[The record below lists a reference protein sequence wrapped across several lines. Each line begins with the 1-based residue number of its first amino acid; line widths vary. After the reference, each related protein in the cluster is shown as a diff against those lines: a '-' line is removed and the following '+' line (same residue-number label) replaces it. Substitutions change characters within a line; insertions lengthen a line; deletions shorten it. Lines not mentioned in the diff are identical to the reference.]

1 MDRDAGKVNITVL
14 YITVPYTF
22 LHYSTV
28 LYCTASVLQGGIF
41 TNSVKYPPLYHC
53 TVQVICTVLYCI
65 PQGMGYCTQ
74 LDHQILHMDRDAAK
88 VNITLLYSTVL

>member
-14 YITVPYTF
+14 HSTVLYEF

-41 TNSVKYPPLYHC
+41 Y
-53 TVQVICTVLYCI
+53 
-65 PQGMGYCTQ
+65 
-74 LDHQILHMDRDAAK
+74 
-88 VNITLLYSTVL
+88 